1 MCFFLRI
8 VIKVRIA
15 TPTRGPQD
23 ILGYLEHKYSNFT
36 TNYYFSC
43 SFFCKGFQ
51 KGFIRV
57 STGFLRSF
65 IMFQKGFQIWKGIQS
80 GFKAFQ
86 TGFKRVS
93 KRFQEFRNGFKGVS
107 NRVSRASKGL
117 TDPLQS
123 ESGHQVIF
131 RVITIYRLKH
141 SKDYYRPNRHTY
153 IHMC

>member
-1 MCFFLRI
+1 LINIISLFSEKSIFSLDSSILLMCFFLRI

-51 KGFIRV
+51 KDFMRV

-65 IMFQKGFQIWKGIQS
+65 ITFQKGFQIWKGIQS

-107 NRVSRASKGL
+107 NRVSKELR
-117 TDPLQS
+117 
-123 ESGHQVIF
+123 
-131 RVITIYRLKH
+131 RVN
-141 SKDYYRPNRHTY
+141 RPFTVRKWTPSY
-153 IHMC
+153 F